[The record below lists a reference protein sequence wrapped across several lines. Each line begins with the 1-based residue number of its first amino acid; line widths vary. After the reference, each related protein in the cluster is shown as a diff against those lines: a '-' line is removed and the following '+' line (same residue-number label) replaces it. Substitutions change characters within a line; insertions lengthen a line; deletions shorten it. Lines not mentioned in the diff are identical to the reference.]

1 MRHVW
6 ITGAGRGIGAAIAL
20 AFAREGATLSLSG
33 RNLAT
38 LNLQKQILEQAC
50 PGVKVHVSVMDLVDA
65 ASVTAAYQA
74 NHHAL
79 GPVDV
84 LINNAGQALSQ
95 PFAKTDMTL
104 WHQMLNVN
112 LTGTYLCIQATLPD
126 LRTPQPQ
133 RSGTLVRLVG
143 MTLEARGV
151 MAPLGACCEVVGQTG
166 HRVEAEVVGF
176 NDKVLFLMPFT
187 EPTGVGPGDMVR
199 VLSNSSLVKLGPE
212 LLGRV
217 IDGRCQPL
225 DGKPDPGCKE
235 LLSLLGRP
243 INPMERGPINKILD
257 VGVKAINGVL
267 TLGRGQRLG
276 LVAGSGVGKS
286 VLLGMLTRFTKADV
300 VVIGLIGER
309 GREVQAFIQES
320 LGEEGLAKSVVVA
333 APANV
338 SPVLRLKA
346 THLTHVIAE
355 YFRDQGKDVLMLCDS
370 LTRVAHAQREIGL
383 AIGEPPTAKGYPPS
397 VFALLP
403 NLIERGGVGRHG
415 HGSITAIYTVL
426 AEGDDAADPI
436 VDIARASLDGQVM
449 LSRKLADS
457 AHYPAID
464 LTGSIS
470 RLMQSLLS
478 NEDLKSANKLRRL
491 WSIYQQNVDLVQV
504 GAYENGSNPE
514 LDEAIRLNDRIVS
527 FLRQDMHISQDYE
540 TTRQQL
546 RELLSQ

>member
-1 MRHVW
+1 M
-6 ITGAGRGIGAAIAL
+6 L
-20 AFAREGATLSLSG
+20 DF
-33 RNLAT
+33 
-38 LNLQKQILEQAC
+38 
-50 PGVKVHVSVMDLVDA
+50 
-65 ASVTAAYQA
+65 
-74 NHHAL
+74 
-79 GPVDV
+79 
-84 LINNAGQALSQ
+84 SQ
-95 PFAKTDMTL
+95 EVAD
-104 WHQMLNVN
+104 
-112 LTGTYLCIQATLPD
+112 TLPK
-126 LRTPQPQ
+126 LRVPEPQ

-143 MTLEARGV
+143 LTLETRGI
-151 MAPLGACCEVVGQTG
+151 MAPLGACCEVIGQGG

-176 NDKVLFLMPFT
+176 NDKTLFLMPFAD
-187 EPTGVGPGDMVR
+187 PIGVGPGDTVR
-199 VLSNSSLVKLGPE
+199 VMSNSGQVRLGNQ

-217 IDGRCQPL
+217 VDGRGVPI
-225 DGKPDPGCKE
+225 DGKPAPDLPDE
-235 LLSLLGRP
+235 LSLLGCP
-243 INPMERGPINKILD
+243 LNPMERGPIEEILD

-267 TLGRGQRLG
+267 TIGRGQRIG

-286 VLLGMLTRFTKADV
+286 VLLGMLTRFTKADI

-309 GREVQAFIQES
+309 GREVQAFIHES

-355 YFRDQGKDVLMLCDS
+355 YFRDQGKNVLMLCDS

-426 AEGDDAADPI
+426 AEGDDGNDPI

-449 LSRKLADS
+449 LSRRLADQ

-464 LTGSIS
+464 LNGSIS
-470 RLMQSLLS
+470 RVMQTLVSADELKQS
-478 NEDLKSANKLRRL
+478 NKVRRL
-491 WSIYQQNVDLVQV
+491 WSVYQQNADLVQV
-504 GAYENGSNPE
+504 GAYEAGSNPE
-514 LDEAIRLNDRIVS
+514 LDEAIRLREQIVN
-527 FLRQDMHISQDYE
+527 FLRQDMDKGEDYE
-540 TTRQQL
+540 VTRAQL
-546 RELLSQ
+546 RNMLS

>member
-1 MRHVW
+1 
-6 ITGAGRGIGAAIAL
+6 
-20 AFAREGATLSLSG
+20 
-33 RNLAT
+33 
-38 LNLQKQILEQAC
+38 
-50 PGVKVHVSVMDLVDA
+50 
-65 ASVTAAYQA
+65 
-74 NHHAL
+74 
-79 GPVDV
+79 
-84 LINNAGQALSQ
+84 
-95 PFAKTDMTL
+95 
-104 WHQMLNVN
+104 
-112 LTGTYLCIQATLPD
+112 
-126 LRTPQPQ
+126 
-133 RSGTLVRLVG
+133 
-143 MTLEARGV
+143 
-151 MAPLGACCEVVGQTG
+151 VVGRHG

-176 NDKVLFLMPFT
+176 NDKILFLMPFT
-187 EPTGVGPGDMVR
+187 EPAGVGPGDMVR
-199 VLSNSSLVKLGPE
+199 VISNSSLVSLGPE

-225 DGKPDPGCKE
+225 DGKPPPECKE

-276 LVAGSGVGKS
+276 LIAGSGVGKS

-320 LGEEGLAKSVVVA
+320 LGEEGLAKSVVIA

-355 YFRDQGKDVLMLCDS
+355 YFRDKGMDVLMLCDS

-397 VFALLP
+397 VFGLLP

-478 NEDLKSANKLRRL
+478 SEDLKSANKLRRL

-504 GAYENGSNPE
+504 GAYEHGSNPE
-514 LDEAIRLNDRIVS
+514 LDEAIRLNDRIVA
-527 FLRQDMHISQDYE
+527 FLRQDMHISQDYDS
-540 TTRQQL
+540 TRLQL
-546 RELLSQ
+546 RELLNQT

>member
-1 MRHVW
+1 M
-6 ITGAGRGIGAAIAL
+6 ID
-20 AFAREGATLSLSG
+20 FADVVEQSLSG
-33 RNLAT
+33 
-38 LNLQKQILEQAC
+38 
-50 PGVKVHVSVMDLVDA
+50 
-65 ASVTAAYQA
+65 
-74 NHHAL
+74 
-79 GPVDV
+79 
-84 LINNAGQALSQ
+84 
-95 PFAKTDMTL
+95 
-104 WHQMLNVN
+104 
-112 LTGTYLCIQATLPD
+112 

-151 MAPLGACCEVVGQTG
+151 MAPLGACCEVVGRHG

-187 EPTGVGPGDMVR
+187 EPAGVGPGDMVR
-199 VLSNSSLVKLGPE
+199 VVSNSSLVSLGPE

-225 DGKPDPGCKE
+225 DGKPAPVCKD

-257 VGVKAINGVL
+257 VGVKAINGIL

-276 LVAGSGVGKS
+276 LIAGSGVGKS
-286 VLLGMLTRFTKADV
+286 VLLGMLTRFTKADI

-320 LGEEGLAKSVVVA
+320 LGEEGLAKSVVIA

-397 VFALLP
+397 VFGLLP

-470 RLMQSLLS
+470 RLMQTLLS
-478 NEDLKSANKLRRL
+478 SEDLKLSNKLRRL
-491 WSIYQQNVDLVQV
+491 WSLYQQNVDLIQV

-514 LDEAIRLNDRIVS
+514 LDEAIRLNDRIVN

-540 TTRQQL
+540 VTRSQL
-546 RELLSQ
+546 RDLLSQP